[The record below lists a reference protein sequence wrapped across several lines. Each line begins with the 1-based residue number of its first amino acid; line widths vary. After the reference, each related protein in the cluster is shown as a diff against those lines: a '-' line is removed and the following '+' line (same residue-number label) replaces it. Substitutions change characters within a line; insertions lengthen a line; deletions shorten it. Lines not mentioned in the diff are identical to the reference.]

1 MGGVL
6 AKICPCLF
14 AEGVGLIGR
23 PIRIPKETYA
33 VPGTAV
39 EIVAHC
45 KYDVTEDEVEWSRVT
60 LVKGKEKEET
70 IFGKDVKKKIGK
82 LEIRDGSTVVLT
94 LTKFG
99 PKDGGKYILST
110 VREGEDTDTAETE
123 LIVED
128 PKREKKIK
136 AMFNEI
142 DKDKSG
148 EITNEELAEAL
159 KKANPGMDEEDVKMM
174 IQESDENGDGV
185 VEYHEFSM
193 FMKKAGL

>member
-1 MGGVL
+1 M
-6 AKICPCLF
+6 
-14 AEGVGLIGR
+14 
-23 PIRIPKETYA
+23 
-33 VPGTAV
+33 
-39 EIVAHC
+39 
-45 KYDVTEDEVEWSRVT
+45 
-60 LVKGKEKEET
+60 
-70 IFGKDVKKKIGK
+70 
-82 LEIRDGSTVVLT
+82 VLT

-159 KKANPGMDEEDVKMM
+159 KKANPGMEEEDVKMM
-174 IQESDENGDGV
+174 IKESDENGDGV